1 MGSFSLCKKWSKPEG
16 LPKTS
21 RKTPLALQLGSS
33 PYLFVLGQDSP
44 CSVVVLLALS
54 LSRLTLRLLVLQ
66 CRCALVPLLLGLE
79 LSSEEIPE
87 SEVVVGVEGLPEG
100 ICPLGSGLFSPLTAS
115 VFSLEGGSCEG
126 EEEVR
131 GLEESSWQ
139 SDDRPVV
146 GGIVATTSM
155 ESDEEDPVDSAL
167 AARAGLLVPTI
178 MGSDDD
184 SSEEELWDWA
194 LVLG

>member
-1 MGSFSLCKKWSKPEG
+1 M
-16 LPKTS
+16 
-21 RKTPLALQLGSS
+21 
-33 PYLFVLGQDSP
+33 
-44 CSVVVLLALS
+44 
-54 LSRLTLRLLVLQ
+54 
-66 CRCALVPLLLGLE
+66 LLGLE
-79 LSSEEIPE
+79 LSSEDVPE
-87 SEVVVGVEGLPEG
+87 SDVGVEGLPDR
-100 ICPLGSGLFSPLTAS
+100 ICPLGSGSFSLLAAS

-131 GLEESSWQ
+131 GLEESCWP

-155 ESDEEDPVDSAL
+155 ESDEEDPVDGAL
-167 AARAGLLVPTI
+167 AARAGLLVPII

-184 SSEEELWDWA
+184 SSEEELWVSGDWA